1 MSQENVELVKLA
13 LDAFNRRSVES
24 LTGLFAD
31 DAEIVPVRAAIEDT
45 VYRGADAAAQY
56 CAAIEDSWE
65 NLQWEVEDVRDD
77 RDWVIALGWI
87 RGRGRDS
94 GVVIDARGGWVVHLR
109 DGVITRFQTFSERAK
124 ALEAVGLEE

>member
-13 LDAFNRRSVES
+13 IDAFNRRNVES
-24 LTGLFAD
+24 LTGLFTE

-65 NLQWEVEDVRDD
+65 NLQWEVEEVRDD

-94 GVVIDARGGWVVHLR
+94 GVVIDARGGWVAHLR
-109 DGVITRFQTFSERAK
+109 DGVITRFQTFSERAR
-124 ALEAVGLEE
+124 ALKAVGLAE